1 MGYSIISFIIVL
13 GVLIFFHEFGHFLL
27 ARFFNVGV
35 ETFSIGFGPKIYKKK
50 LGLTQ
55 YCLSIIPL
63 GGYVKMIGENPD
75 TVIAEQDISRSF
87 SHKKPYEKILIVA
100 AGPVFNFLLAIL
112 IFYFIFQFSGLYLIK
127 PIVGGVDKNSPAFIA
142 GIKKNDHIKKINGIN
157 IHSWEN
163 MVEIIKNSKGR
174 DVKILLERKNKI
186 FSVIIKPGTKMT
198 KNIFGEN
205 IKRYIIGISATGESF
220 HKSLNPFQALSQGLK
235 QTWYII
241 KLTILSVIKM
251 VDGSISAKN
260 LGGPI
265 MIAQMAGEQV
275 KAGITS
281 LAFFIAMLSI
291 NLGIINLF
299 PIPVLDGGHILF
311 FGIEAVTGKVISD
324 KVKEKSN
331 QIGITLL
338 IILMAFVFYNDIVR
352 LFSGS

>member
-1 MGYSIISFIIVL
+1 MGHSILSFIIVL
-13 GVLIFFHEFGHFLL
+13 GVLIFFHELGHFLI

-63 GGYVKMIGENPD
+63 GGYVKMIGEEPGS
-75 TVIAEQDISRSF
+75 VISEQDIKMSF
-87 SHKKPYEKILIVA
+87 SHKKSYEKILIVA
-100 AGPVFNFLLAIL
+100 AGPIFNFLLAIL
-112 IFYFIFQFSGLYLIK
+112 IFYFIFQFSGIYLIK
-127 PIVGGVDKNSPAFIA
+127 PIVGNVDKNSPAFIA

-157 IHSWEN
+157 IHSWKN
-163 MVEIIKNSKGR
+163 MVEIIKDSKGR
-174 DVKILLERKNKI
+174 EVKIFLERKNKTL
-186 FSVIIKPGTKMT
+186 SVIIKPETKIT
-198 KNIFGEN
+198 KNIFNEN
-205 IKRYIIGISATGESF
+205 IERYIIGISATGKSF
-220 HKSLNPFQALSQGLK
+220 HKSLNPFQALFEGLK

-241 KLTILSVIKM
+241 KLTILSVGKMIK
-251 VDGSISAKN
+251 GSISAKN

-265 MIAQMAGEQV
+265 MIAQMAGEQA
-275 KAGITS
+275 KAGIAS

-311 FGIEAVTGKVISD
+311 FGIEAVTGKVISN

-338 IILMAFVFYNDIVR
+338 ITLMVFVFYNDIVR
-352 LFSGS
+352 LFSGR